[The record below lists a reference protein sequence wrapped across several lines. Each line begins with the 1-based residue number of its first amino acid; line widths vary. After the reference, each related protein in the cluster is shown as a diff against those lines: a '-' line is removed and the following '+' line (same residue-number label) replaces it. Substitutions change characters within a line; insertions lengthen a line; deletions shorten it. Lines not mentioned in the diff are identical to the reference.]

1 MRQEAMFT
9 RTQCTY
15 TATAQVYDTNSK
27 EVKAVTVQLSSSD
40 ERRVEEAL
48 KAKGYKLL
56 EILDVNAV
64 WMRYSVPVSE
74 FMKVAEEV
82 GKVEVCE
89 APPVG
94 RGHKAEKGEA

>member
-1 MRQEAMFT
+1 MRKEAMFT

-27 EVKAVTVQLSSSD
+27 EVKTVTIQLSSSD
-40 ERRVEEAL
+40 ERRAEEAL

-64 WMRYSVPVSE
+64 WMKYSVPASA
-74 FMKVAEEV
+74 FMEAAEKV

-89 APPVG
+89 APTVG
-94 RGHKAEKGEA
+94 RGPKAEKGEA